1 MSEIVDVEIKTF
13 ELLFFMLKG
22 DIIKLEVAKKRK
34 KPLEVQYFTEKIITA
49 FEKIDKIKRM
59 IGEIFKNRYENKEV
73 EKTSGG
79 PRNFIDKFNKEKG
92 VVMKMLQS
100 LKGKEF
106 ELDMH
111 KIGFEAYD
119 TIVPDEDN

>member
-1 MSEIVDVEIKTF
+1 
-13 ELLFFMLKG
+13 
-22 DIIKLEVAKKRK
+22 
-34 KPLEVQYFTEKIITA
+34 
-49 FEKIDKIKRM
+49 M
-59 IGEIFKNRYENKEV
+59 IGKIFKNRYENKEV

-119 TIVPDEDN
+119 NPRRYADNTFRGIDKNFNLCTYTTNNDGSVTIVPDEDN